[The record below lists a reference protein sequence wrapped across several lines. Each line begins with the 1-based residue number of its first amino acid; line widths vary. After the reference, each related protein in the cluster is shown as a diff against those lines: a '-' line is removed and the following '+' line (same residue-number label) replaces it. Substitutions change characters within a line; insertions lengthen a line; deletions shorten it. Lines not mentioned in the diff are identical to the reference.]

1 MQDVGL
7 GSVITRIPGTIKNT
21 GAIIDQLTGA
31 HYQNNLKKT
40 DIYIIVDPDTEKKT
54 RKPNYILQE
63 HIQAIAGWI
72 KSGGVTVLIEYDSG
86 NAGFTNSNELA
97 KRLGTH
103 CSNGVSAFGKG
114 SVFAVGDPL
123 FNENTD
129 GRKIPIKFENN
140 KAAVELTNGL
150 LIKQKTIFTQWLMQK
165 ADSYNNCHYKN
176 KNNYMLN
183 RYTLKNISQE
193 TGITL
198 PLQNVFDLPEKVL
211 QFGTGVLLRGLPD
224 YFIDKANRNGV
235 FNGRI
240 VVIKST
246 DTGDSGAFEKQDGL
260 YTICVRGVE
269 NGHIVEENI
278 INSSISR
285 VISAKSEWGKVLQ
298 CASNPDIE
306 LIISNT
312 TEVGINFVKDD
323 IHLSPPFSFPGKL
336 LSFLYERYKVFSGS
350 AESGMVIIPTELITE
365 NGKKLE
371 AIVLEL
377 AHFNGLEESFTDW
390 LENSNYFCNSLV
402 DRIVPGTPGAG
413 QKASIESRLQYTDDL
428 LIVAESYRLWA
439 IESAN
444 EKVKNVLSFSQLDE
458 GVAIAPD
465 ITRFRE
471 LKLRLL
477 NGTHTLSCALA
488 LLSGF
493 VTVKEAM
500 ENAEIS
506 GFMKNLML
514 KDISPAIIDKTVS
527 QESAQQFAASVLD
540 RFRNPHIDHKWI
552 SISMQYSSK
561 MKMRNL
567 PVLLN
572 YYERFKSAPGHV
584 ALGFA
589 AYILLMKVDKTDA
602 GYSGTIN
609 GNAYTIQDDKAAWF
623 SEKWKMYTSDEMVEK
638 VLQEESFWGTDLTDL
653 IGFSAAV
660 SGYLNQL
667 ITVGAKQTMKQ
678 MLTDKTVVQS

>member
-1 MQDVGL
+1 M
-7 GSVITRIPGTIKNT
+7 
-21 GAIIDQLTGA
+21 LT
-31 HYQNNLKKT
+31 
-40 DIYIIVDPDTEKKT
+40 
-54 RKPNYILQE
+54 
-63 HIQAIAGWI
+63 
-72 KSGGVTVLIEYDSG
+72 
-86 NAGFTNSNELA
+86 
-97 KRLGTH
+97 
-103 CSNGVSAFGKG
+103 
-114 SVFAVGDPL
+114 
-123 FNENTD
+123 
-129 GRKIPIKFENN
+129 
-140 KAAVELTNGL
+140 
-150 LIKQKTIFTQWLMQK
+150 
-165 ADSYNNCHYKN
+165 
-176 KNNYMLN
+176 
-183 RYTLKNISQE
+183 RYTLKNIPQE
-193 TGITL
+193 TGISL
-198 PLQNVFDLPEKVL
+198 PLENVFDLPEKVL

-240 VVIKST
+240 VVVKST
-246 DTGDSGAFEKQDGL
+246 DTGDSSAFDKQDGL

-298 CASNPDIE
+298 CASNPDMK

-312 TEVGINFVKDD
+312 TEVGISFVKDD
-323 IHLSPPFSFPGKL
+323 IRFSPPVSFPGKL
-336 LSFLYERYKVFSGS
+336 LSFLYERYKAFNGS

-377 AHFNGLEESFTDW
+377 AHLNGLEESFMDW

-402 DRIVPGTPGAG
+402 DRIVPGNPGAS
-413 QKASIESRLQYTDDL
+413 QKAAIESRLQYTDDL
-428 LIVAESYRLWA
+428 LIVAEAYRLWA

-444 EKVKNVLSFSQLDE
+444 ETVKNVLSFSQLDD

-465 ITRFRE
+465 ITKFRE

-493 VTVKEAM
+493 VTVKDAM

-514 KDISPAIIDKTVS
+514 KDISPAIIDETVS
-527 QESAQQFAASVLD
+527 EESAHQFAASVLD
-540 RFRNPHIDHKWI
+540 RFCNPHIDHKWI

-561 MKMRNL
+561 MKMRNV
-567 PVLLN
+567 PVLLK
-572 YYERFKSAPGHV
+572 YYERFKSVPEHI

-589 AYILLMKVDKTDA
+589 AYLLLMKVDKTEN

-609 GNAYTIQDDKAAWF
+609 SDAYTIQDDKAAWF
-623 SEKWKMYTSDEMVEK
+623 SESWKKYSAGELVEK
-638 VLQEESFWGTDLTDL
+638 VLQEESLWGTDLTDL
-653 IGFSAAV
+653 IGFPAAV

-667 ITVGAKQTMKQ
+667 MTQGAKQTLKKMH
-678 MLTDKTVVQS
+678 TDKTVVQS